1 MTKLLS
7 ANFLRLR
14 KSVLFWGIL
23 ALSFG
28 FGLFTVYTQL
38 SDKLK
43 YGLEVRLDSVL
54 FFYAMV
60 IGLVCAVFISLFFG
74 TEYSDGAIRNKMIVG
89 QSRLEVYLANL
100 LTGYLVALLSTAA
113 FLLAVFGLGVPTLGS
128 PAIPVPA
135 FLLNLLGTL
144 VMEAAFCAL
153 FTFVTMNC
161 AKKAASAVACILLF
175 FAMMVASTYVYG
187 RLDAPEF
194 ITGYE
199 LSVGGEIVES
209 IPEPNP
215 RYLRGGSRAAYE
227 FASDLLPTGQASQY
241 TMMEVSHPVRA
252 AVCAAALTAVFTA
265 AGAALFRRKDL
276 K

>member
-1 MTKLLS
+1 MSKLLS

-14 KSVLFWGIL
+14 KNVLFWGTL
-23 ALSFG
+23 ALSFA

-60 IGLVCAVFISLFFG
+60 IGLISAVFISLFFG

-100 LTGYLVALLSTAA
+100 LTGYAVALLSTAA
-113 FLLAVFGLGVPTLGS
+113 FLLAVFGLGVPTIGS

-144 VMEAAFCAL
+144 VMEAAFCAI

-175 FAMMVASTYVYG
+175 FALMMCSTYVMG

-194 ITGYE
+194 IQGYE
-199 LSVGGEIVES
+199 LSVNGQVVQSE
-209 IPEPNP
+209 PEPNP
-215 RYLRGGSRAAYE
+215 RYLRGAARAAYE
-227 FASDLLPTGQASQY
+227 FIYDLLPTGQASQY
-241 TMMEVSHPVRA
+241 TMLEVSHPVRA
-252 AVCAAALTAVFTA
+252 AACAAALTAVFSA
-265 AGAALFRRKDL
+265 AGIALFRKKDL
-276 K
+276 R